1 MAETFKLL
9 NASAFLLRG
18 TEGEPVADARR
29 TPQMEFFTGGS
40 SKIVQVAQAGTL
52 ASMPE
57 LPAIDAEATAKYIQA
72 VLNQQLPVPTSIRLQ
87 TDQILQALKSL

>member
-1 MAETFKLL
+1 MAETFKRL

-29 TPQMEFFTGGS
+29 TPQMEFFTHGS

-52 ASMPE
+52 ASIPE
-57 LPAIDAEATAKYIQA
+57 LPSIDAEATAKYIQA
-72 VLNQQLPVPTSIRLQ
+72 VLNQQLPVPTSISLQ
-87 TDQILQALKSL
+87 TEHILQALKSL